1 MFNKYIYM
9 TNKKDNINK
18 IKIQET
24 SKMLK
29 ETLKLIND
37 YKNNIIKKFP
47 SNLHIPENQMPPQ
60 AF

>member
-1 MFNKYIYM
+1 M
-9 TNKKDNINK
+9 THKKDNINK
-18 IKIQET
+18 IKIEET
-24 SKMLK
+24 SKMLE

-47 SNLHIPENQMPPQ
+47 PNLHIPENQMPPQ

>member
-1 MFNKYIYM
+1 M